1 MAHPAHLAGQVLA
14 RYNTT
19 DARIRDT
26 VDGRFGRSP
35 VDVSTKQA
43 SSSTKAMASSTTRY
57 RDHNEYGQTIRVE
70 DERIQ
75 RLLRI
80 TDQEDCIIAL
90 MGASE
95 QVGEKLF
102 KNMRKGVSDYIKRRM
117 RDLGRPLWLRRLVSV
132 IKWRNIRYAWSGN
145 KEGQGSGQAAARQE
159 VQDRIMY
166 MADNLEEVEAEIEQL
181 NTSDNPR
188 S

>member
-1 MAHPAHLAGQVLA
+1 MNMDKL
-14 RYNTT
+14 
-19 DARIRDT
+19 
-26 VDGRFGRSP
+26 S
-35 VDVSTKQA
+35 
-43 SSSTKAMASSTTRY
+43 
-57 RDHNEYGQTIRVE
+57 EWE

-90 MGASE
+90 MRASE

-102 KNMRKGVSDYIKRRM
+102 KNMPKGVSDYIKRRM
-117 RDLGRPLWLRRLVSV
+117 KDLGRPLWLRRLVSV
-132 IKWRNIRYAWSGN
+132 IKWRNLRYAWSGN
-145 KEGQGSGQAAARQE
+145 KEGQGCGQAAHLVDAAAIQE